1 MIYGKCK
8 SFIIIIIILLEG
20 WERISMDKE
29 TFIFKLVF
37 GKRIYGKS
45 KNFIIMLR
53 EGWERISMDKGTK
66 G

>member
-1 MIYGKCK
+1 MENVKALLLLLLY
-8 SFIIIIIILLEG
+8 LLEG
-20 WERISMDKE
+20 RERISMDKE

-45 KNFIIMLR
+45 KNFIIILI